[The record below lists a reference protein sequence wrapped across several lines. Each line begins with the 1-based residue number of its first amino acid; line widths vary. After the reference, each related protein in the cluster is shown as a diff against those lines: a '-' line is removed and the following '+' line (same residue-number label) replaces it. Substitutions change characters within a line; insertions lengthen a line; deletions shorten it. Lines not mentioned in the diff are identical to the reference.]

1 MAKRVIA
8 FLRVSTEHQDLVQQ
22 RDAVMRAII
31 ADGFGKDDVIIIEGK
46 ESAIKLSEEQRV
58 TLQQLKEA
66 IDTTP
71 TITDV
76 YVFAIDRLARRVS
89 VVLSVKDFL
98 TERDVNLTFLN
109 PHKMSTLRRTDD
121 GKVIEDEL
129 TSMILMFLSY
139 GAQME
144 MKIKAERFAAA
155 KDLMKKQGKV
165 YNGRVRFGYKLDENK
180 RPVEDP
186 ESANIVR
193 EIMSLVAGGLSCRSA
208 YRVFVKKGIF
218 QPKRKG
224 TEVMF
229 VHGIVNDLRYSKGDG
244 SYPPILDEETQNKAI
259 TNVLDGKSKPK
270 TDIKH
275 TYMCSGIIHWAA
287 DGRLMS
293 GRSGHHCYRY
303 DEEYTHKSHTVSIA
317 VADGICWLFTRHHYL
332 LDTAAHSKER
342 IEVSKAKIEE
352 NKTTIER
359 LHAEIEKSEKR
370 LSKAF
375 EKYVLGSV
383 PDASYE
389 AITKQ
394 INGVIEGAKKQI
406 ASIETENEFLE
417 RSLTTTESLNIAQ
430 TWEQLDA
437 LPLETKIEII
447 RKTVKSID
455 VDKDGEVFSFTVNG
469 VYGATETF
477 YYQQWGR
484 KREIW
489 CIDRRGEKKLI
500 KENWIKV

>member
-31 ADGFGKDDVIIIEGK
+31 ADGFERDDVIIIEGK

-58 TLQQLKEA
+58 TLQQLKTA
-66 IDTTP
+66 IDETQ

-98 TERDVNLTFLN
+98 TERGVNLTFLN
-109 PHKMSTLRRTDD
+109 PHKMSTLRKGDD
-121 GKVIEDEL
+121 GRVVEDEL

-144 MKIKAERFAAA
+144 MKLKAQRFAAA

-180 RPVEDP
+180 KPVEDP
-186 ESANIVR
+186 ETANIVR

-208 YRVFVKKGIF
+208 YKVFVNKGIF

-229 VHGIVNDLRYSKGDG
+229 VHGLVNDLRYSKGDG
-244 SYPPILDEETQNKAI
+244 SYPPILDELTQNKAI
-259 TNVLDGKSKPK
+259 ANVLDGKSKPK

-275 TYMCSGIIHWAA
+275 TYMCKGVIKWQGKWSMTGK
-287 DGRLMS
+287 
-293 GRSGHHCYRY
+293 SGHHHYRY
-303 DEEYTHKSHTVSIA
+303 DEDYTHKSHTVSIEI
-317 VADGICWLFTRHHYL
+317 ADGICWMFTRHHYL

-342 IEVSKAKIEE
+342 IEVSRAKIAD

-359 LHAEIEKSEKR
+359 LHAEIEKGEKR

-375 EKYVLGSV
+375 EKYVLGTV
-383 PDASYE
+383 ADASYE
-389 AITKQ
+389 AITRQ

-406 ASIETENEFLE
+406 ATLETENAFLE
-417 RSLTTTESLNIAQ
+417 RSLESTESIDIGS
-430 TWEQLDA
+430 TWQQLDA
-437 LPLETKIEII
+437 LPLETKIEIVK
-447 RKTVKSID
+447 KTVKSIA
-455 VDKDGEVFSFTVNG
+455 VDKEGEVFSFTVNG
-469 VYGATETF
+469 IYGATET
-477 YYQQWGR
+477 YYYRQWGR
-484 KREIW
+484 KHEVWYISRNGE
-489 CIDRRGEKKLI
+489 RRLLPL
-500 KENWIKV
+500 